1 MEERK
6 MKCPNCGK
14 KMKKDTCKKCG
25 YSSAAKAN
33 PTMVAANSATKVN
46 YFTYDPKNPG
56 VVYPMSVTATTP
68 IAEEP
73 AVKSAREAKT
83 DFKAA
88 QATAKDGVKAAQF
101 TAKAADVTAKAEAKI
116 DKIEEKTAKKAAAAE
131 KKAAKKAAKAAKAA
145 AAAEKKAAKK
155 IAAAEKAAE
164 KAAKAATK
172 AELKAAKADLKA
184 KKELQKVAEASER
197 EDIKTTKKAEKKA
210 AKAAVAAEKAAQQA
224 ARAEQRAARAEQE
237 AAKAARK
244 IEARKNWTT
253 RLFAVGLVFVSFA
266 TLLVLSFGAV
276 LSFVT
281 VGDKNVPNVAYG
293 SLINILAAAS
303 ASGEKVFG
311 ILPALF
317 AGNGGDLYN
326 IAIYV
331 FVICT
336 VLSAIYAILANISVD
351 AAPKRVTASLLLLAV
366 GALFYSVSMA
376 VLLNSAT
383 LTPENLEN
391 LNMIVIRGFK
401 FDSFSLILG
410 GASLLLCFVHA
421 LPHNND

>member
-1 MEERK
+1 

-25 YSSAAKAN
+25 YNPVAKVVNPATTAA
-33 PTMVAANSATKVN
+33 TSATKVN

-56 VVYPMSVTATTP
+56 VVYPLSVTATAP
-68 IAEEP
+68 VVEEQP
-73 AVKSAREAKT
+73 TVKSAREAKT

-155 IAAAEKAAE
+155 VAAAEKAAE
-164 KAAKAATK
+164 KALKAARK
-172 AELKAAKADLKA
+172 AELKAAKAELKA

-197 EDIKTTKKAEKKA
+197 EDVKTAKKAEKKA
-210 AKAAVAAEKAAQQA
+210 TKAAIAAEKAAQQA

-244 IEARKNWTT
+244 IEARKNWVT
-253 RLFAVGLVFVSFA
+253 RLFAVALLFLSFA
-266 TLLVLSFGAV
+266 TLAVLSFGTV

-281 VGDKNVPNVAYG
+281 VGEKNVPNVAYG
-293 SLINILAAAS
+293 KLVDILAAAFS
-303 ASGEKVFG
+303 SGEKVFG
-311 ILPALF
+311 FLPAIF
-317 AGNGGDLYN
+317 AGKGGELYN
-326 IAIYV
+326 ISLYV
-331 FVICT
+331 FVICV

-351 AAPKRVTASLLLLAV
+351 AAPKRVNTSLLILAI
-366 GALFYSVSMA
+366 GALFYTFSMTI
-376 VLLNSAT
+376 LLNSAVI
-383 LTPENLEN
+383 TPENFQK
-391 LNMIVIRGFK
+391 LNMFSFRGFY
-401 FDSFSLILG
+401 FDKFSLILG

-421 LPHNND
+421 LPQKND